1 MFEDSQHSLILSF
14 FLDHLL
20 HLLNLAQAG
29 PKYYR
34 QQGAV
39 GSKHSTRNGDYM
51 SRHKAVKQQKRQQM
65 TTQENT
71 IRFDQVKPI
80 KQRPIDIVPRT
91 RNQER
96 LVLALQNDEQ
106 HIVVTAGPAGTGKT
120 YLAMLAAV
128 RAFREGEVDRIV
140 LTRPAVGVDD
150 EKHGF
155 LPGDLNQKMDPW
167 VRPLT
172 DILREYYRQPDI
184 QAMIEEQKI
193 EIAPLAFMRG
203 RTFKNAYIIADEM
216 QNATP
221 AQCKMLMT
229 RIGENSKIVITG
241 DIEQADRSRHNNGLM
256 DLCARLQKGGV
267 KGIAVCELDN
277 RDIQRHAI
285 IDSVLA
291 LYTE

>member
-1 MFEDSQHSLILSF
+1 
-14 FLDHLL
+14 
-20 HLLNLAQAG
+20 
-29 PKYYR
+29 
-34 QQGAV
+34 
-39 GSKHSTRNGDYM
+39 
-51 SRHKAVKQQKRQQM
+51 M
-65 TTQENT
+65 THQENT
-71 IRFDQVKPI
+71 IKFETAKPV

-96 LVLALQNDEQ
+96 LVLALQNDSEP
-106 HIVVTAGPAGTGKT
+106 IVVTAGPAGTGKT

-128 RAFREGEVDRIV
+128 KAFREGEVDRIV
-140 LTRPAVGVDD
+140 LTRPAVGVED

-172 DILREYYRQPDI
+172 DILREYYRQADI
-184 QAMIEEQKI
+184 AAMIADQVI

-203 RTFKNAYIIADEM
+203 RTFKQSYIIADEM

-229 RIGENSKIVITG
+229 RIGEGSKIVITG
-241 DIEQADRSRHNNGLM
+241 DVEQADRNRGNNGLM
-256 DLCARLQKGGV
+256 DLSQRLQKGGV

-277 RDIQRHAI
+277 RDIQRHKI
-285 IDSVLA
+285 IDSVLK
-291 LYTE
+291 LYAD

>member
-1 MFEDSQHSLILSF
+1 
-14 FLDHLL
+14 
-20 HLLNLAQAG
+20 
-29 PKYYR
+29 
-34 QQGAV
+34 
-39 GSKHSTRNGDYM
+39 M
-51 SRHKAVKQQKRQQM
+51 SRKQAVKQQRRNSTM
-65 TTQENT
+65 TNQENT
-71 IRFDQVKPI
+71 IKFEQAKPV
-80 KQRPIDIVPRT
+80 KQRAIDIVPRT

-96 LVLALQNDEQ
+96 LVLALQNDSE

-128 RAFREGEVDRIV
+128 KAFREGLVDRIV
-140 LTRPAVGVDD
+140 LTRPAVGVED

-184 QAMIEEQKI
+184 AAMIAEQTI

-229 RIGENSKIVITG
+229 RIGEGSKIVITG
-241 DIEQADRSRHNNGLM
+241 DVEQADRNRGNNGLM
-256 DLCARLQKGGV
+256 DLCQRLQKGGV

-277 RDIQRHAI
+277 RDIQRHRI
-285 IDSVLA
+285 IDSVLE
-291 LYTE
+291 LYSE